1 MNKKEIQPWLRDVLA
16 RNLRRV
22 RGKTTQEDLSDQCGF
37 HRTYVSQVERSL
49 ANVSIDNLQR
59 LAEALQ
65 VTPMSLLD
73 PAPPKSEPNDDPS
86 HSGPD

>member
-22 RGKTTQEDLSDQCGF
+22 RHASNTTQEDLSDQCGF

-73 PAPPKSEPNDDPS
+73 PADPIERT
-86 HSGPD
+86 